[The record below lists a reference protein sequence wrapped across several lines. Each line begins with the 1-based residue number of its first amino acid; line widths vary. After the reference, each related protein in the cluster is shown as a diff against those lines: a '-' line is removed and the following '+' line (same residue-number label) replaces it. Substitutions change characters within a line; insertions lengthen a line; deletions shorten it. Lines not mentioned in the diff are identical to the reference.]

1 MSENIKQNTTTV
13 ETVSTSPAETSKE
26 QSNSVKTSGTTVPA
40 AENQNRAS
48 VPTSSLSLSTSP
60 ATQAT
65 TAEST
70 PSKTATGQGIQNALT
85 GASLPEGYLA
95 DGSMVDAD
103 GVMRAEYTGTYA
115 EELAKKLKPLPAST
129 FYSTFLREAKALR
142 KKKTPYGAQKN
153 CALGMVTQAKKL
165 RHRSK
170 NPAPGVLVEIIT
182 AATATVTDPAT
193 FEALYMHLDAIYS
206 YMLE

>member
-1 MSENIKQNTTTV
+1 MNENIKQNTTTV
-13 ETVSTSPAETSKE
+13 ETEITKATKATTPAPATSPSQT
-26 QSNSVKTSGTTVPA
+26 PA
-40 AENQNRAS
+40 
-48 VPTSSLSLSTSP
+48 
-60 ATQAT
+60 
-65 TAEST
+65 ST
-70 PSKTATGQGIQNALT
+70 PLRAPEVVKAPEEQAPTTPSTTATGQAIQNALT
-85 GASLPEGYLA
+85 RAALPEGYLA
-95 DGSMVDAD
+95 EGRMVEAD

-165 RHRSK
+165 THRTK
-170 NPAPGVLVEIIT
+170 TPAPPVLLEMIT
-182 AATATVTDPAT
+182 AATATVKDPAT

-206 YMLE
+206 NMLE